1 MESVSIIGTGLS
13 GLVGS
18 RLVELLSPQ
27 YSFEDISRKTG
38 TDITDTEGLLSRL
51 KKSDAST
58 VLHLAAYTNV
68 DEAEKQKE
76 LGETSD
82 AWKINVVGTKNVIDA
97 CAQTGKKLI
106 YISTDMVFDGNQE
119 LGEKYSEEDTPY
131 PQNFYATTKYEAEKL
146 VQQAKIPSLI
156 LRIAYP
162 YRAQFEKKEY
172 VRIFKWLLEEG
183 REIKAVDD
191 HYFTPTFIDDLS
203 LVLDAVIKNNTT
215 GILHATGE
223 EYVSP
228 YMVALAVAEK
238 FNLNSHLISPTTRE
252 EYFKEKAIRGFN
264 LSLKSAKMNTLG
276 VQMHSFSKGLEIVK
290 QQL

>member
-1 MESVSIIGTGLS
+1 MSKDNILGIGLS

-18 RLVELLSPQ
+18 RIVELLTPS
-27 YSFEDISRKTG
+27 YSFEDVSRKTG
-38 TDITDTEGLLSRL
+38 TDISNAKNVLQRL
-51 KKSDAST
+51 QNSSAEY

-68 DEAEKQKE
+68 DGAEQQKE
-76 LGETSD
+76 LGEESEV
-82 AWKINVVGTKNVIDA
+82 WKINVNGTKNVLDA
-97 CAQTGKKLI
+97 CNETGKKLI

-119 LGEKYSEEDTPY
+119 SGSKYSEHDTPN
-131 PQNFYATTKYEAEKL
+131 PQNFYAATKYAAEKL
-146 VQQAKIPSLI
+146 VLSSSISSAV

-183 REIKAVDD
+183 KEIKAVDD
-191 HYFTPTFIDDLS
+191 HYFTPTFIDDIPA
-203 LVLDAVIKNNTT
+203 VLEKIMQENMT
-215 GILHATGE
+215 GILHAVGE

-238 FNLNSHLISPTTRE
+238 FGLKSYLISPTTRSE
-252 EYFKEKAIRGFN
+252 FFKEKAIRGFN
-264 LSLKSAKMNTLG
+264 LSLKSDNISTLG
-276 VQMHSFSKGLEIVK
+276 VRMHSFSEGLELIK